1 MRFPLLLI
9 TAVAL
14 IPTFIPTPAFPQGII
29 TTIAGTDFVFPLD
42 GLPALEAPIGGLT
55 AVATDELGNVFLT
68 ETIGLTIKKLSVDG
82 IVTVVAGNGLEGF
95 SGDGG
100 PATGARLNF
109 PLGLSTDGAGNLFI
123 VDQVSHRIRK
133 VSPDGIITTVAGNGQ
148 RGFSGDGGPATS
160 ASLNGPRRLAVDAV
174 GNLYISDRNNHRI
187 RKVSPG
193 GIISTVAGDG
203 QRAFSGD
210 GGPATSASLNGPRG
224 LAVDAAGNL
233 YIADGNN
240 HRIRKVSPGG
250 IITTVAGD
258 GQPIFSG
265 DGGPATSAS
274 LNSPV
279 GIAFD
284 AADNLYIADRD
295 NLRIRKV
302 ASGGIITTVAG
313 NGESGFSGDGGQA
326 TLARLL
332 DPRDV
337 ALDAA
342 GNLFIADATN
352 RRLRKVAPN
361 GIISTAAGTGSFRA
375 LGDGGPAAI
384 AELNFPTRMALD
396 ASGNLYVTEVDSH
409 RIRKIS
415 PEGIISTVAGDGTPG
430 FFGDGR
436 LATSASLF
444 FPRDVAVDGTGNI
457 YIADRANNRIRR
469 VSVAGLITTVAGNGD
484 QGFSGDGGPA
494 TDAVL
499 NLPFGVAV
507 DGVGNLYI
515 ADSTNRRVR
524 KVSPEGLISTIAGN
538 GERGVAGDGGP
549 AIEASLVFPVDLAL
563 DDGGNLYIADFANN
577 RIRKVSPDGMIT
589 TVAGNGE
596 AGFSGDEGPATSA
609 ALSGPIGLAFDGAGN
624 LYFADRSNHRI
635 RKVTLEGTISTVAGN
650 GVLGYLGDGGPATSA
665 SLSTPRGTEAD
676 AAGNVYIADSGN
688 QRIRKVLTE
697 RPLFLDV
704 PARLTLSADAGG
716 PPSAAGSVFLGSSIP
731 GVGFSIELSTS
742 SGEPWL
748 TATPSAGSMPTAV
761 EVRGDPGGLEP
772 GTYEGTVTVM
782 APDALPPA
790 RQIAVTFMVQ
800 QAAPAR
806 LAVEPDNLTF
816 SLTEGVPA
824 VVETILVA
832 NQGGGSLDFNVSATT
847 TSGGTWLSV
856 SPLSGTATA
865 IAPVPLTVEA
875 GPGGLVAGTYRG
887 EILIVSTTTDE
898 LITVLVTM
906 TVTEAQQTVLLSK
919 TGLTFTAVAG
929 GGKVPSQSFEVLN
942 IGKGVMSWAISA
954 STLSGGTNWLQVNPE
969 NGSTDAAAPQVPSVR
984 VDIDQGSLTAGVY
997 YGEIQVTAP
1006 TADNSPQTITVVLQ
1020 VLPEGTNPGPL
1031 VQPTALIFTG
1041 EAGGTSSGS
1050 QDLLVYNRSAGSTS
1064 FASSRLTFDGTDWF
1078 VQVPTNAPVTPDRAS
1093 RIIVEADPTDL
1104 TPGIR
1109 RGVLTL
1115 LFADGRVR
1123 LVTILLVLVG
1133 DADPLTVPLQVAQA
1147 GCVPAELL
1155 PVFTSLQTAFSVPA
1169 AWPNAIEVRV
1179 VDDGGNAMRDGSVI
1193 ATFSNGDPGLGLV
1206 SLKDG
1211 RWSGTWQ
1218 VQRKDISDVTVSVT
1232 AEKPELGIEG
1242 TSSLTGTLSSV
1253 AEPPPK
1259 LTHEGVVSA
1268 ASFESQVP
1276 LAPGSIISVFGEAL
1290 SEGVGEA
1297 LTLPLGTELAGT
1309 SITLAGRPLPMLF
1322 ASERQIN
1329 AMVPYGIAINTRHHL
1344 LVRRGTTISQPIPLS
1359 VAAAQ
1364 PAIFLTRPGMST
1376 QGHVYR
1382 FVDDAT
1388 QILAAPGDPVGA
1400 DDVLIIYA
1408 SGLGAV
1414 DPPVDA
1420 GLEAPGQE
1428 PFART
1433 VNRVKVTI
1441 GDVRAK
1447 VFFSG
1452 LAPGFT
1458 GLYQVN
1464 AFVPEGVASGEAVP
1478 VVLEVANQVS
1488 QPVTIA
1494 VR

>member
-1 MRFPLLLI
+1 M
-9 TAVAL
+9 TAAVAL
-14 IPTFIPTPAFPQGII
+14 IQTFFSSPALPQGII

-68 ETIGLTIKKLSVDG
+68 ESIGLTVKKLSVDG

-95 SGDGG
+95 SDDGG

-109 PLGLSTDGAGNLFI
+109 PLGLSIDSAGNLFI
-123 VDQVSHRIRK
+123 VDQVSQRIRK

-160 ASLNGPRRLAVDAV
+160 ASLNGPRRLAIDAV
-174 GNLYISDRNNHRI
+174 GNLYISDQNNHRV
-187 RKVSPG
+187 RKVSPD
-193 GIISTVAGDG
+193 GIITTVAGDG

-224 LAVDAAGNL
+224 LAVDAASNL

-240 HRIRKVSPGG
+240 HRIRKVSPDG
-250 IITTVAGD
+250 IMTTVVGD

-265 DGGPATSAS
+265 DDGPATSAS

-279 GIAFD
+279 GIALD
-284 AADNLYIADRD
+284 AAEDLYIADRD

-302 ASGGIITTVAG
+302 AAGIITTVVG
-313 NGESGFSGDGGQA
+313 SGESGFSGDGGPA

-337 ALDAA
+337 ALDAE

-361 GIISTAAGTGSFRA
+361 GIISTAAGTGSFLA

-384 AELNFPTRMALD
+384 AELNVPTRMALD
-396 ASGNLYVTEVDSH
+396 GSGNLYVTEVDSH

-484 QGFSGDGGPA
+484 EGFSGDGGPA
-494 TDAVL
+494 TDAAL

-524 KVSPEGLISTIAGN
+524 KVSPEGTISTIAGN
-538 GERGVAGDGGP
+538 GERGSAGDGGP
-549 AIEASLVFPVDLAL
+549 AVDASLVFPVDLAL
-563 DDGGNLYIADFANN
+563 DDAGNLYIADFTNN
-577 RIRKVSPDGMIT
+577 RIRKVSLDGIIT

-665 SLSTPRGTEAD
+665 SLSTPRGAEAD

-704 PARLTLSADAGG
+704 PGRLTLSADAGG
-716 PPSAAGSVFLGSSIP
+716 PPSAAGNVFLGSSIP

-748 TATPSAGSMPTAV
+748 TATPSAGSMPTTV
-761 EVRGDPGGLEP
+761 EVRGNPGELEP
-772 GTYEGTVTVM
+772 GTYDGTVTVM

-790 RQIAVTFMVQ
+790 RQIAVTFIVQ

-824 VVETILVA
+824 VIETILVA
-832 NQGGGSLDFNVSATT
+832 NQGGGPLDFNASART
-847 TSGGTWLSV
+847 TSGGSWLSV

-865 IAPVPLTVEA
+865 VTPVPLTVESD
-875 GPGGLVAGTYRG
+875 PRGLVASTYRG

-984 VDIDQGSLTAGVY
+984 VDIDQGTLTAGVY
-997 YGEIQVTAP
+997 YGEIQVAAP
-1006 TADNSPQTITVVLQ
+1006 TADNSPQTITVVVQ
-1020 VLPEGTNPGPL
+1020 VLPEGTDPGPL
-1031 VQPTALIFTG
+1031 VQPTALISTG

-1064 FASSRLTFDGTDWF
+1064 FTSSRLTFDGTDWF
-1078 VQVPTNAPVTPDRAS
+1078 VQVPANAPVNPDLAS
-1093 RIIVEADPTDL
+1093 RIIVEANPTDL
-1104 TPGIR
+1104 TRGIR

-1133 DADPLTVPLQVAQA
+1133 DADPLAVPLQVAQA

-1155 PVFTSLQTAFSVPA
+1155 PVFTSLQTGFSVPA

-1179 VDDGGNAMRDGSVI
+1179 VDDCGNAMRDGSVI

-1242 TSSLTGTLSSV
+1242 ISSLTGTLSSV

-1297 LTLPLGTELAGT
+1297 LALPLATELAGT
-1309 SITLAGRPLPMLF
+1309 SMTLAGRPLPMLF

-1329 AMVPYGIAINTRHHL
+1329 AMVPYGIPINTRHHL
-1344 LVRRGTTISQPIPLS
+1344 LVRRGTTISPPIPLS

-1400 DDVLIIYA
+1400 GDVLIIYA

-1414 DPPVDA
+1414 DLPVDA

-1428 PFART
+1428 PFARA
-1433 VNRVKVTI
+1433 VNRVNVTI
-1441 GDVRAK
+1441 GDVGAK

-1464 AFVPEGVASGEAVP
+1464 AFVPEGVTSGDAVP